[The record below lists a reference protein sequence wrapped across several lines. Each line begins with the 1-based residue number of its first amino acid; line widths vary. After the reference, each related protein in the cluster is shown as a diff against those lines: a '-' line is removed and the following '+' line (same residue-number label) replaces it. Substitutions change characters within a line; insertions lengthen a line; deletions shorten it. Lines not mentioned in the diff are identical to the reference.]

1 MSSGAVPAARRERA
15 RSSVTRA
22 RALVSMAC
30 ETMLGAWGPSVAQ
43 MQHENPEKMD
53 KMDKSS
59 DAHETA
65 DIVLGLRDELN
76 IKCKHKLHS
85 PYCECAARETLIY
98 MSFQVE
104 PFNH

>member
-43 MQHENPEKMD
+43 MQHENPGKSGQKMD
-53 KMDKSS
+53 KNS

-65 DIVLGLRDELN
+65 DIVLGLRDETEY
-76 IKCKHKLHS
+76 KMQ
-85 PYCECAARETLIY
+85 T
-98 MSFQVE
+98 
-104 PFNH
+104 